1 MSATGR
7 QSRSTI
13 QRHAGQPE
21 DSVGRRWSTLPFG
34 RLIDGALTPRRAIRA
49 IVGFTLIATLA
60 GGLLIHLVD
69 RTEYPTIGSGLWW
82 SAQTVTTVGYG
93 DSVPSETAGRI
104 VAVYVMLTG
113 VAFLTVA
120 TAAVTATL
128 MDGRHGRRTGRPDT
142 DMSALLAQLDDR
154 MASIEQALAAGPAHT
169 GRSRR
174 VAGAEPD
181 PDLVQRD
188 ATGR

>member
-1 MSATGR
+1 MSAAGK
-7 QSRSTI
+7 QSRSAI
-13 QRHAGQPE
+13 RRSPDHSE
-21 DSVGRRWSTLPFG
+21 DSAGRRWSTLPFA

-69 RTEYPTIGSGLWW
+69 RSEYPTIGSGLWW

-128 MDGRHGRRTGRPDT
+128 MDGRRGRRHDRPDA
-142 DMSALLAQLDDR
+142 DLAVVLAQLDDR
-154 MASIEQALAAGPAHT
+154 MASIEQAIAPCPAHDGRGTWVDHIESGANRDQGET
-169 GRSRR
+169 GR
-174 VAGAEPD
+174 
-181 PDLVQRD
+181 
-188 ATGR
+188 